1 MLKASK
7 EKYLIFCIEII
18 TYFAYRTQVFE
29 MICIDLHDLQFQ
41 LSTLLPILKVH
52 LGTQTCMCIMA
63 VIYINLNIILMLD
76 HPSYL
81 GPVVRN

>member
-7 EKYLIFCIEII
+7 EKYLIFYIEII

-41 LSTLLPILKVH
+41 LSTLLPILKAGRIGCTWEPRLV
-52 LGTQTCMCIMA
+52 CA
-63 VIYINLNIILMLD
+63 
-76 HPSYL
+76 
-81 GPVVRN
+81 